1 MLKHYQREQII
12 WESNLTG
19 NEKLLLLSLNSFVDA
34 NGECWPGQELLA
46 RMCSFTDRTIRNLCK
61 QLEAKSI
68 IQRHRRFN
76 NQGFRTSDRF
86 SILFDS
92 IADKKQSLPETV
104 SGRRVVKV
112 SDTVLPETVSTG
124 KSFHRKITTVLP
136 ENHDSPTGKSRQT
149 LPETVSGDL
158 SSKNYL
164 EELSNDQDPPIV
176 PQGDSSSQTVLRGE
190 PSQQPEQPVIS
201 DQQSEEPKGSDSQ
214 QKSKSSGKRKKSK
227 KRELPEVTVH
237 QKQQARHIY
246 NERKPNLWAVAEN
259 IGEER
264 ETMLRKALK
273 VADGDWDLVIDRMIR
288 GLSMARLDPWW
299 SGTKDGD
306 CYQGGCFESTFRN
319 SMYIKWAEMLST
331 KGLNPDKML
340 DSGMTDLELQE
351 AHIQYQKR
359 QQKGSTPQ
367 ASAYERYKAEKAANE
382 AKRREL
388 EAC

>member
-1 MLKHYQREQII
+1 
-12 WESNLTG
+12 
-19 NEKLLLLSLNSFVDA
+19 
-34 NGECWPGQELLA
+34 
-46 RMCSFTDRTIRNLCK
+46 MCSFTDRTIRNLCK

-86 SILFDS
+86 SISFDS
-92 IADKKQSLPETV
+92 IADKKQSLPEAV

-201 DQQSEEPKGSDSQ
+201 DQQSEEPK
-214 QKSKSSGKRKKSK
+214 SSGKKQKAKSSAK
-227 KRELPEVTVH
+227 SPAKEITVAGFD
-237 QKQQARHIY
+237 QLRAVY
-246 NERKPNLWAVAEN
+246 NEFRPELWPEC
-259 IGEER
+259 ER
-264 ETMLRKALK
+264 RNDKRMEYANRLYQDCDRDIEQCKVTLQAALEY
-273 VADGDWDLVIDRMIR
+273 ASTSD
-288 GLSMARLDPWW
+288 WW
-299 SGTKDGD
+299 SGKNG
-306 CYQGGCFESTFRN
+306 
-319 SMYIKWAEMLST
+319 
-331 KGLNPDKML
+331 
-340 DSGMTDLELQE
+340 
-351 AHIQYQKR
+351 
-359 QQKGSTPQ
+359 
-367 ASAYERYKAEKAANE
+367 RYKGGGFGTVFM
-382 AKRREL
+382 KRRYQEFA
-388 EAC
+388 EARAMQIRNGRANGPPTTEANADAMRLYQNTLRAIGAA